1 MQNSDL
7 HVDILLFQLVSMNYK
22 VFRIVMLLLIGVI
35 GSLKAEFPATTNS
48 LVFNNSQEA
57 FIRSRIEYLDRQ
69 TPIKLEY
76 NSTINGFINHYI
88 YRKPETL
95 ATVVGRQERYF
106 PLFEESLSKYEL
118 PLELKYLP
126 VIESALNPLAV
137 SRSGAV
143 GLWQFLYHTSR
154 MFKMEISSYKD
165 ERRDP
170 VISTDA
176 ACQYLKYLYQMFN
189 DWQLAITAY
198 NCGPGMIE
206 KAIIQSGGKT
216 DYWSIRSFLS
226 KEAQGYYPTFVAA
239 TYSMNFYKEHD
250 IIPLKDQFSFYEIG
264 AVTLS
269 QSVHFKQIADVIG
282 VEVEVLKE
290 LNPMFLTGYI
300 PVEDKKVEL
309 FIPKRFVRLFYQTE
323 KIIYAYKVE
332 HKNYLDLKA
341 EVDTK
346 VYAQKKIHHV
356 NRGEF
361 FHTIAM
367 KYGCTIDEIMTWNGM
382 SSRNLLA
389 GQPLVV
395 YEKSHNAYALYSRL
409 KVIDPTFT
417 TYIIK
422 DGDTLQEIAEMFPMN
437 DEAMIRSVNQLDD
450 NNVSPGQAIKV
461 IQF

>member
-1 MQNSDL
+1 MNS
-7 HVDILLFQLVSMNYK
+7 K
-22 VFRIVMLLLIGVI
+22 VFQIAIVLLLGVV
-35 GSLKAEFPATTNS
+35 GSLRAEYPASTNS

-57 FIRSRIEYLDRQ
+57 FIRSRIEYLNRH
-69 TPIKLEY
+69 TPIELEY
-76 NSTINGFINHYI
+76 NSTINGFVNHYI

-106 PLFEESLSKYEL
+106 PLFEEKLAKYEL
-118 PLELKYLP
+118 PLELKYLA

-137 SRSGAV
+137 SKSGAV

-154 MFKMEISSYKD
+154 MFNMEITSYKD

-176 ACQYLKYLYQMFN
+176 ACRYLKYLYQMFN

-216 DYWSIRSFLS
+216 DYWSIRSYLS

-250 IIPLKDQFSFYEIG
+250 IIPLKNQLSFYEI
-264 AVTLS
+264 ASVRLS
-269 QSVHFKQIADVIG
+269 QSVHFKQVSDVLG
-282 VEVEVLKE
+282 VGIDVLKE

-300 PVEDKKVEL
+300 PVEDKKVDL
-309 FIPKRFVRLFYQTE
+309 FMPKRFVRLFYQTE
-323 KIIYAYKVE
+323 KIIYAYNVE
-332 HKNYLDLKA
+332 HKTYLDLKA
-341 EVDTK
+341 EVDK
-346 VYAQKKIHHV
+346 EIYAKKEIHRV
-356 NRGEF
+356 KRGEF

-367 KYGCTIDEIMTWNGM
+367 KYGCTIDEIMTWNRM
-382 SSRNLLA
+382 KSRNLLA

-395 YEKSHNAYALYSRL
+395 YKQSHNAYALNSRL
-409 KVIDPTFT
+409 KVKDPSFT
-417 TYIIK
+417 TYIIR
-422 DGDTLQEIAEMFPMN
+422 DGDTLQEIAERFPLN
-437 DEAMIRSVNQLDD
+437 DEAMIRSVNKLDGEQ
-450 NNVSPGQAIKV
+450 VIPGQEIRI